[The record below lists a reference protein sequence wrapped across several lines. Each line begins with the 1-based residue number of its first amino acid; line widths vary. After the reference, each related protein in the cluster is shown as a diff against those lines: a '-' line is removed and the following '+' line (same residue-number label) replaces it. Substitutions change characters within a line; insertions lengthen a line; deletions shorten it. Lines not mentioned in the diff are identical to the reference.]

1 MNDVKIIAEF
11 CQNHNGD
18 INVLKSMVSAAARA
32 GATHGKIQMVYA
44 DNLVYRPQ
52 FETGLSSNS
61 EILSIKRPYQE
72 EYDRL
77 KKLELTADDC
87 KSFIRVCIDEGL
99 VPCITCFAR
108 EQIPTL
114 KELGFSV
121 IKVASYD
128 CASYQLL
135 REIIEQF
142 SDVIV
147 STGACFDEEIE
158 YATEILRNVNFS
170 LLHCVTVYPTPLESL
185 HLARMNYLRGLC
197 SFVGFSDHT
206 LVERDGVKAAKAAL
220 ALGANLV
227 ERHFTILPSD
237 KTKDGPVSVN
247 EKQLRE
253 ISEFAALEVEERR
266 IRIKEQWP
274 TWEQS
279 IGFEKRVLSHDELL
293 NRAYYKGRF
302 GSINRSSGD
311 KQFMI
316 NNWEETPLG

>member
-18 INVLKSMVSAAARA
+18 LDILKSMVSAAARA

-44 DNLVYRPQ
+44 ENLVYRPQ
-52 FETGLSSNS
+52 FETGLSIDS
-61 EILSIKRPYQE
+61 EISCIKRPYQE
-72 EYDRL
+72 EFDRL
-77 KKLELTADDC
+77 KKLELTVDDC
-87 KSFIRVCIDEGL
+87 KSFIRVCVDEGL
-99 VPCITCFAR
+99 IPCITCFAR
-108 EQIPTL
+108 EQIPIL
-114 KELGFSV
+114 QELGFPV

-128 CASYQLL
+128 CGSYQLL
-135 REIIEQF
+135 REITERF
-142 SDVIV
+142 SEVIV

-158 YATEILRNVNFS
+158 YATEILRNVKFS
-170 LLHCVTVYPTPLESL
+170 LLHCVTVYPTPLDSL
-185 HLARMNYLRGLC
+185 HLARMNYLRRLC

-206 LVERDGVKAAKAAL
+206 LVDRDGIKAAKAAL
-220 ALGANLV
+220 ALGANLI

-247 EKQLRE
+247 ENQLRE
-253 ISEFAALEVEERR
+253 ISQFAALEVHERR
-266 IRIKEQWP
+266 IRIEEEWP

-279 IGFEKRVLSHDELL
+279 IGLEKRALSHDELL

-302 GSINRSSGD
+302 ASGNRSSGD

-316 NNWEETPLG
+316 NNWEETPVG